1 MSEGNKGIQLD
12 HIFERGVHTE
22 EKRLLIKSIPAT
34 IVDSHNEVLGL
45 WSEIENSPAV
55 LVHIDK
61 HDDMIATAP
70 TLAHAKSL
78 DDVPWFKKLDRTR
91 IIRGVG

>member
-1 MSEGNKGIQLD
+1 
-12 HIFERGVHTE
+12 
-22 EKRLLIKSIPAT
+22 
-34 IVDSHNEVLGL
+34 
-45 WSEIENSPAV
+45 
-55 LVHIDK
+55 
-61 HDDMIATAP
+61 MIATAP

>member
-34 IVDSHNEVLGL
+34 IVMERD
-45 WSEIENSPAV
+45 
-55 LVHIDK
+55 
-61 HDDMIATAP
+61 
-70 TLAHAKSL
+70 
-78 DDVPWFKKLDRTR
+78 
-91 IIRGVG
+91 